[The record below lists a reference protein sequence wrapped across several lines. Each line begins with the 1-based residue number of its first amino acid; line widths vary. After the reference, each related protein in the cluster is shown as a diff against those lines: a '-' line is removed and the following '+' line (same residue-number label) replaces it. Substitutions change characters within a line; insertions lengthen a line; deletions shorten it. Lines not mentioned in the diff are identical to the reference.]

1 MCPLRTVRSQ
11 VITVIDTTR
20 PDYTNTPVSPRR
32 PTFGY
37 ALAQASDPCVSIVTP
52 FFNTPAVF
60 LQTVESVRRQSL
72 QQWEWIIVND
82 ASTNAESLAN
92 LDRIRD
98 SDPRIR
104 VIDLPENRGPGAA
117 RNAGYAAARTNYVL
131 QLDSDDLIEPTYLE
145 KCWWHL
151 HCEPGCGFVN
161 AITVNFGARRSIGTD
176 GLERGREEL
185 RRNVVNGNVL
195 VRRSVFDAAGGYDE
209 QIRDGLEDWEFWVR
223 CAKAGY
229 WGHTISEPLLWY
241 RWRGNHAARWPDWDE
256 GVRERKFQTRL
267 RERYPELWKRPF
279 PVVRTAPWKPDQPL
293 PEAWPGPNTLAKHKR
308 RLLLIVPWYVVGGAD
323 QFNIDLLQQLVGHG
337 WEVTV
342 ASTLF
347 DDDPWISRFAA
358 LTPDV
363 FALPKF
369 LAPADYPRFLAYLI
383 HSRQV
388 ETVLLSNSEF
398 GYGVLPYLRR
408 RCPGVSFV
416 DFLHAVDTMW
426 HDGGYPAMSVKHRQ
440 HLDLTAVSSRA
451 LKGWMT
457 KRGAD
462 PERVEVCYTNIDTDA
477 ISPAETREHSRT
489 GRGVA
494 AKVPVILF
502 AGRICAQKQPLVL
515 ADTLERLHRRGHDFE
530 AWIVGDGPD
539 MRLLRSA
546 IARSGLSSSVQLK
559 GALPH
564 EQVLEL
570 MTTADVFFLPSKYE
584 GIALTLFEAMASG
597 LPVVSVDTTGQR
609 ELVTEE
615 CGVLIQSSEPRAEAA
630 EYAAILG
637 DLLTSPGRRHA
648 MGSAARARV
657 VREFGIDRMG
667 ARMIE
672 ILDRAQTLH
681 RSRAAAAIDER
692 VALEQ
697 ARTAVKDAMALDG
710 YLRLQATHTAR
721 MPLKVRTHAYLSRW
735 FAPVHDLA
743 VRKGWTWIPRAG
755 WTVRRIML
763 GRELNS
769 G

>member
-1 MCPLRTVRSQ
+1 MRPHRTSHSQ
-11 VITVIDTTR
+11 VIAVIDATR
-20 PDYTNTPVSPRR
+20 PDYSNTPVSRQR

-37 ALAQASDPCVSIVTP
+37 TLADACEPCVSIVTP
-52 FFNTPAVF
+52 FFNTGAVF
-60 LQTVESVRRQSL
+60 LETVESVRRQSL

-82 ASTNAESLAN
+82 GSTNAESLTN

-117 RNAGYAAARTNYVL
+117 RNTGYAAARTNYVL
-131 QLDSDDLIEPTYLE
+131 QLDSDDLIEPTYVE

-151 HCEPGCGFVN
+151 HSEPDCGFVN
-161 AITVNFGARRSIGTD
+161 ALTVNFGARHGIGAD
-176 GLERGREEL
+176 GLGLGREVL

-195 VRRSVFDAAGGYDE
+195 VRRSVFHAAGGYDE
-209 QIRDGLEDWEFWVR
+209 QIRHGLEDWDFWVR
-223 CAKAGY
+223 CANAGY
-229 WGHTISEPLLWY
+229 WGHTIAEPLIWY
-241 RWRGNHAARWPDWDE
+241 RWRENHGARWPDWDR
-256 GVRERKFQTRL
+256 GVRERTFQTRL
-267 RERYPELWKRPF
+267 RERYPELWRGPH
-279 PVVRTAPWKPDQPL
+279 PVVGTAPWTPDDAL

-308 RLLLIVPWYVVGGAD
+308 RLLLIVPWYALGGSD
-323 QFNIDLLQQLVGHG
+323 QFNIDLVQQLVGHG

-347 DDDPWISRFAA
+347 HDDPWLSRFTA

-363 FALPKF
+363 FALPRF

-398 GYGVLPYLRR
+398 AYGALPYLRR
-408 RCPGVSFV
+408 RCPEVSFV
-416 DFLHAVDTMW
+416 DFLHAVDAMW
-426 HDGGYPAMSVKHRQ
+426 HDGGYPAMSVKHQQ

-451 LKGWMT
+451 LKDWMT

-477 ISPAETREHSRT
+477 ISPAKTREHSRT

-494 AKVPVILF
+494 ADVPVILF

-515 ADTLERLHRRGHDFE
+515 ADTLKHLRRRGHEFE

-546 IARSGLSSSVQLK
+546 ITGSSLRSSVQLK

-570 MTTADVFFLPSKYE
+570 MSTADVFFLPSKYE

-615 CGVLIQSSEPRAEAA
+615 CGVLIQSSEPRTEAA

-672 ILDRAQTLH
+672 ILDRAQARH
-681 RSRAAAAIDER
+681 RSSQAAAINQRE
-692 VALEQ
+692 ALEQ
-697 ARTAVKDAMALDG
+697 ARTAVRHAMAQEL
-710 YLRLQATHTAR
+710 YLRLQATRDTR
-721 MPLKVRTHAYLSRW
+721 MPLKVRTHGYLSRW
-735 FAPVHDLA
+735 FAPVHDMA

-755 WTVRRIML
+755 WSVRRIML

-769 G
+769 D

>member
-1 MCPLRTVRSQ
+1 MRPRSTAQSQ
-11 VITVIDTTR
+11 VIAVIDATR
-20 PDYTNTPVSPRR
+20 PDYSNTPVSRRR
-32 PTFGY
+32 PIFGY
-37 ALAQASDPCVSIVTP
+37 APAEPSEPCVSIVTP
-52 FFNTPAVF
+52 FFNTGPVF
-60 LQTVESVRRQSL
+60 LETVESVHRQSL
-72 QQWEWIIVND
+72 QQWEWIVVND
-82 ASTNAESLAN
+82 GSTNTESLTI
-92 LDRIRD
+92 LDRFRD

-104 VIDLPENRGPGAA
+104 VITLPENRGASAA
-117 RNAGYAAARTNYVL
+117 RNVGYAAARTNYVL

-145 KCWWHL
+145 KCLWHL

-161 AITVNFGARRSIGTD
+161 ALTVSFGARRGIGTD
-176 GLERGREEL
+176 GLELGREEL

-209 QIRDGLEDWEFWVR
+209 QIRHGLEDWDFWVR
-223 CAKAGY
+223 CANAGY
-229 WGHTISEPLLWY
+229 WGHTIAEPLIWY
-241 RWRGNHAARWPDWDE
+241 RWRENHGARWPDWDR
-256 GVRERKFQTRL
+256 GVRERTFQARL
-267 RERYPELWKRPF
+267 RERYPGLWKRQF
-279 PVVRTAPWKPDQPL
+279 PGVMTAPWKPNEPL
-293 PEAWPGPNTLAKHKR
+293 PEAWPGPNALVKQKR
-308 RLLLIVPWYVVGGAD
+308 RLLLVVPWYALGGSD

-347 DDDPWISRFAA
+347 HDDPWLSRFTA

-363 FALPKF
+363 FALPRF
-369 LAPADYPRFLAYLI
+369 LAPADYPRFLEYLI

-398 GYGVLPYLRR
+398 AYGALPYLRR
-408 RCPGVSFV
+408 RCPEVSFV
-416 DFLHAVDTMW
+416 DFLHAVDAMW
-426 HDGGYPAMSVKHRQ
+426 QDGGYPAMSVKQRQ
-440 HLDLTAVSSRA
+440 HLDLTAVSSCA
-451 LKGWMT
+451 LKDWMT

-477 ISPAETREHSRT
+477 VSPAKTRKHSRT

-494 AKVPVILF
+494 AKAPVILF

-515 ADTLERLHRRGHDFE
+515 ADTLDRLHRRGHDFE

-546 IARSGLSSSVQLK
+546 IARSGLSSSVKLK

-615 CGVLIQSSEPRAEAA
+615 CGVLIQSSEPHAEAA

-637 DLLTSPGRRHA
+637 DLLTSPGRRQA

-667 ARMIE
+667 VRMIE
-672 ILDRAQTLH
+672 ILDRAQTLQ
-681 RSRAAAAIDER
+681 RSAAAIDKRE
-692 VALEQ
+692 ALEQ
-697 ARTAVKDAMALDG
+697 ARAATQHAMAEDR
-710 YLRLQATHTAR
+710 YRRWHATSTTR
-721 MPLKVRTHAYLSRW
+721 VPLKVRTHGYLSRW
-735 FAPVHDLA
+735 FAPVHDMA

-755 WTVRRIML
+755 WSVRRIML

-769 G
+769 D

>member
-1 MCPLRTVRSQ
+1 MRPRSTARSQ
-11 VITVIDTTR
+11 VIAVIDATR
-20 PDYTNTPVSPRR
+20 PDYSNTPVSRRR

-37 ALAQASDPCVSIVTP
+37 ALAEASEPCVSIVTP
-52 FFNTPAVF
+52 FLNTGAVF
-60 LQTVESVRRQSL
+60 LETVESVRRQSL

-82 ASTNAESLAN
+82 GSTNAESLTI
-92 LDRIRD
+92 LDRVRD
-98 SDPRIR
+98 SDPRVR
-104 VIDLPENRGPGAA
+104 VITLPENRGASAA
-117 RNAGYAAARTNYVL
+117 RNVGYAAARTNYVL

-151 HCEPGCGFVN
+151 HCEPACGFVN
-161 AITVNFGARRSIGTD
+161 AVTVNFGARRGIGTD
-176 GLERGREEL
+176 GLGLGREEL

-209 QIRDGLEDWEFWVR
+209 QIRHGLEDWDFWVR
-223 CAKAGY
+223 CANAGY
-229 WGHTISEPLLWY
+229 WGHTIAEPLIWY
-241 RWRGNHAARWPDWDE
+241 RWRENHGARWPDWDR
-256 GVRERKFQTRL
+256 GVRERTFQARL
-267 RERYPELWKRPF
+267 RERYPGLWKRRF
-279 PVVRTAPWKPDQPL
+279 PGVRTAPWKPDEPL
-293 PEAWPGPNTLAKHKR
+293 PESWPGPNALVKHKR
-308 RLLLIVPWYVVGGAD
+308 RLLLVVPWYAVGGSD

-337 WEVTV
+337 WECTV

-347 DDDPWISRFAA
+347 HDDPWISRFAA

-363 FALPKF
+363 FALPQF
-369 LAPADYPRFLAYLI
+369 LAPADYPRFLTYLI

-398 GYGVLPYLRR
+398 GYGLLPYLRS
-408 RCPGVSFV
+408 RCPAVSFV
-416 DFLHAVDTMW
+416 DFLHAVDAMW
-426 HDGGYPAMSVKHRQ
+426 HDGGYPSMSVKHRQ

-451 LKGWMT
+451 LKDWMT

-462 PERVEVCYTNIDTDA
+462 AARVEVCYTNIDTDA
-477 ISPAETREHSRT
+477 ISPAETREHARS

-494 AKVPVILF
+494 AKAPVILF

-515 ADTLERLHRRGHDFE
+515 ADTLERLRRRGHDFD

-546 IARSGLSSSVQLK
+546 IVRSGLSSSVQLK

-564 EQVLEL
+564 DQVLDL

-681 RSRAAAAIDER
+681 RSGPAAAIDKRE
-692 VALEQ
+692 ALEQ
-697 ARTAVKDAMALDG
+697 ARAAVQRAMAEDR
-710 YLRLQATHTAR
+710 YRRLQLGREAR
-721 MPLKVRTHAYLSRW
+721 PPLKVRTHGYLSRW
-735 FAPVHDLA
+735 FAPVHDMA

-755 WTVRRIML
+755 WSVRRIML

-769 G
+769 D